1 LGKGWDTLDVSA
13 LMGFGVLVYFAF
25 SPRPLRFTVGLGM
38 LFCAGLLLEHT
49 ERPILAMERNFF
61 GVARVI
67 DDATRQ
73 YRLLIH
79 GTTIHGVQSLD
90 PARRREPL
98 SYFSISSP
106 IGQLFSTFDMQR
118 NGRQVARV
126 AVVGLGTGSLACY
139 SKPEQHWT
147 FYEIDPAIVRLAQD
161 LRYFTFLRDC
171 VPQADIILGDARF
184 SLAAAPADYYDL
196 IVLDAYSSDAIP
208 VHLLTRE
215 ALAIY
220 LAKLTEHG
228 IMVFHISNVFF
239 DLAPVVG
246 NLAHDAG
253 LTALLQ
259 SDTAVSEAEQKQ
271 GKYPSIWVV
280 VTRHA
285 EDLLPLKKDGRW
297 KELHPAPEL
306 SVWTDNFSSVLD
318 VLRKRR
324 LL

>member
-1 LGKGWDTLDVSA
+1 
-13 LMGFGVLVYFAF
+13 
-25 SPRPLRFTVGLGM
+25 
-38 LFCAGLLLEHT
+38 
-49 ERPILAMERNFF
+49 MERNFF
-61 GVARVI
+61 GVARVV

-98 SYFSISSP
+98 SYFSTSSP
-106 IGQLFSTFDMQR
+106 IGQLFSTLDTQQS
-118 NGRQVARV
+118 GRRV

-161 LRYFTFLRDC
+161 PRYFTFLQDC
-171 VPQADIILGDARF
+171 APQADIILGDARL
-184 SLAAAPADYYDL
+184 SLVAAPADYYDL

-215 ALAIY
+215 AMAVY

-228 IMVFHISNVFF
+228 IVAFHISNVFF

-246 NLAHDAG
+246 NLASDAG

-259 SDTAVSEAEQKQ
+259 SDTAVSKAEQKQ
-271 GKYPSIWVV
+271 GKYPSVWIL

-297 KELHPAPEL
+297 KVTPR
-306 SVWTDNFSSVLD
+306 S
-318 VLRKRR
+318 
-324 LL
+324 